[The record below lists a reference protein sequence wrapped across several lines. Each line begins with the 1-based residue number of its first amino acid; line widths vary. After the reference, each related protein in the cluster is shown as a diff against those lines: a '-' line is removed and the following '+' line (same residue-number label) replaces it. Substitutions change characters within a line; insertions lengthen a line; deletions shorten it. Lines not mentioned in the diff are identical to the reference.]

1 MLFMYNLSEV
11 IGCILYFVF
20 SILVLEALFD
30 HSAHWNIRYLLLAMI
45 LYFPLTYPPL
55 TRIPNIAGSLISMG
69 IIYGLSIICYTGTS
83 KTKFLVIILYNICDI
98 LVGNLVFF
106 LSSTIFNKSFDE
118 LSISGSFARIYLLI
132 MIYLIEY
139 LCITRLKKHTP
150 VSVYISAEGNMIS
163 FLFFL
168 CSFGIVFINY
178 SILFYLSEEN
188 TMLEL
193 LCLILT
199 CLMLLMIFMT
209 MFLLNRLWQ
218 KNQRLYEYNLTKIQV
233 KQQQKQLLSLK
244 ENEEQIKEI
253 RHDTKNYLISYR
265 ALLIEGRIQE
275 VIDELDKMIDTKLA
289 PKPTEFCSNQLV
301 NTLLMQKYMECQEK
315 NIPISV
321 HTIISDSYE
330 DIETLVAISNLI
342 DNAIEAS
349 EKLPPEK
356 ASVSIEIVP
365 RPNGISILIAN
376 HIDRSVLLANPDLT
390 TTKPDKKQHG
400 IGIQSAKRIIEQ
412 KNGILEIYEENN
424 KFCVQIYIPCFG
436 V

>member
-1 MLFMYNLSEV
+1 
-11 IGCILYFVF
+11 
-20 SILVLEALFD
+20 
-30 HSAHWNIRYLLLAMI
+30 
-45 LYFPLTYPPL
+45 
-55 TRIPNIAGSLISMG
+55 
-69 IIYGLSIICYTGTS
+69 
-83 KTKFLVIILYNICDI
+83 
-98 LVGNLVFF
+98 
-106 LSSTIFNKSFDE
+106 
-118 LSISGSFARIYLLI
+118 
-132 MIYLIEY
+132 
-139 LCITRLKKHTP
+139 
-150 VSVYISAEGNMIS
+150 
-163 FLFFL
+163 
-168 CSFGIVFINY
+168 
-178 SILFYLSEEN
+178 
-188 TMLEL
+188 MLEL

-253 RHDTKNYLISYR
+253 RHDMKNYLISYR